1 MKGQKMMLEKSR
13 NFIESVR
20 FPIAIFS
27 YENHKVKIVMASQG
41 YLKMK
46 APTMEREEAIAYCEE
61 NLYKNIKK
69 DDLKE
74 YQALFEQFLLD
85 EKRHLDL
92 LMNMHVYGR
101 EDYSLIHVKGII

>member
-1 MKGQKMMLEKSR
+1 
-13 NFIESVR
+13 
-20 FPIAIFS
+20 
-27 YENHKVKIVMASQG
+27 MASQG